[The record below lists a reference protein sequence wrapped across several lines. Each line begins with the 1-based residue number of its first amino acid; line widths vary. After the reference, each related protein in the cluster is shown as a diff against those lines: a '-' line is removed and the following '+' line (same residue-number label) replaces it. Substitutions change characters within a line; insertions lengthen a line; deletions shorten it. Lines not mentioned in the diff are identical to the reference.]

1 MVKRNDVEI
10 FLPLA
15 DLIDLN
21 IEIERLQ
28 SKAEDIKGRMR
39 AVKRKLDNDNFIKNA
54 PEKIINHEKNKFENY
69 NKDYEK
75 LMLNL
80 RNIKAE

>member
-1 MVKRNDVEI
+1 MIMKHRRYIICFILNI
-10 FLPLA
+10 FLNGEVFEGYTIFTPYYSNGSTTY
-15 DLIDLN
+15 LIDN
-21 IEIERLQ
+21 
-28 SKAEDIKGRMR
+28 
-39 AVKRKLDNDNFIKNA
+39 NDNFIKNA